1 MSSTIVVA
9 YDGSDSAE
17 RAMAFAVE
25 RAKAIGG
32 SILVAHVLEW
42 SPYSFLTAEELE
54 ERHIR
59 RKEEMARAKEVLVEP
74 ELAKLASSGV
84 PVSSDIRYG
93 HVAETIIKIAEES
106 AAVQIVIGRQ
116 GQGSFAARFFG
127 STAGTLVQ
135 TCPVPL
141 TIVP

>member
-9 YDGSDSAE
+9 YDGSGSSE

-32 SILVAHVLEW
+32 SILIAHVLEW

-59 RKEEMARAKEVLVEP
+59 RKEEMARAKQALVDP
-74 ELAKLASSGV
+74 ELAKIAAGGV
-84 PVSSDIRYG
+84 PVSADIRYG
-93 HVAETIIKIAEES
+93 HVAETLIKIAEE
-106 AAVQIVIGRQ
+106 AGAIQVVIGRQ